1 MTHAMMGRMKQLT
14 DHDIEQMG
22 NTEFIPDVRATVRS
36 VRRHLRLGQLIPT
49 PPAAAPR
56 FARLDL
62 HHNTQ
67 EQAWQKINQLAD
79 SGVRDAQII
88 TGASGI
94 LKIKFQ
100 QWVTASTLADKII
113 SWAPVN
119 NGSFVV
125 KFKRRAGN

>member
-1 MTHAMMGRMKQLT
+1 MTHAMIGHMKQLT
-14 DHDIEQMG
+14 DTDIRQMG
-22 NTEFIPDVRATVRS
+22 DGEFIPDTRSVNRS